1 MKKVAA
7 PYEFSQTELEM
18 LKQLAGFR
26 ASISELAKRVGKS
39 QPRVT
44 TAVERLQA
52 KGLVTTKR
60 TGMRKVVEFSQ
71 AKHAQLLRE
80 LMLAES
86 HIPWESL
93 LADSQIL
100 PLLRLEGAAS
110 PPSSRTTEWRALR
123 KLMAHGIIV
132 NGKQGRSINPRFGK
146 LREFIRELTNFTNL
160 TLAASASDTAV
171 IVWSSGSQFI
181 IRVPAGT
188 RIGDKRFKPTATT
201 VLATHGV
208 PLISNVEYYFFSPLG
223 EELCIEDS
231 VLHTI
236 LTDGISNITYAL
248 ILMAKVGTDEE
259 YLLATAEK
267 LGLRSQVEGM
277 LRFLVS
283 HEPQPNAVL
292 PKWNEFAEKARD
304 YGVKV

>member
-1 MKKVAA
+1 MKKAA
-7 PYEFSQTELEM
+7 ALYNFSRTELEM
-18 LKQLAGFR
+18 LRQLAGSS

-39 QPRVT
+39 QPRAT
-44 TAVERLQA
+44 IAVERLQA

-60 TGMRKVVEFSQ
+60 TGMRKVVEFSK

-86 HIPWESL
+86 HVPWESL
-93 LADSQIL
+93 LTESQIL

-110 PPSSRTTEWRALR
+110 SPPSRTTEWRALR

-132 NGKQGRSINPRFGK
+132 NGKEGRGINPRFGK
-146 LREFIRELTNFTNL
+146 LREFIRELINFTNSS
-160 TLAASASDTAV
+160 LATRASNSAV

-181 IRVPAGT
+181 VKVPAGT
-188 RIGDKRFKPTATT
+188 KIGDERFKPTATT
-201 VLATHGV
+201 ALGAHGV
-208 PLISNVEYYFFSPLG
+208 PLISNVEYYFFSRLG
-223 EELCIEDS
+223 EKLRLEDFI
-231 VLHTI
+231 LHTL
-236 LTDGISNITYAL
+236 LTDGISYVTYAL
-248 ILMAKVGTDEE
+248 ILMAKARTDEQ

-277 LRFLVS
+277 LRFLNS
-283 HEPQPNAVL
+283 HESQPNAVL

-304 YGVKV
+304 YGVEI